1 MLKII
6 VKNCQTSSFLLIS
19 LETQRMAPSLYTIP
33 LFFLSLIF
41 FIVPSYSI
49 HFRIPRFNPSDANII
64 YQGSAAQ
71 DDGEVNFNINEKYS
85 CQVGRVIYAKKVLLW
100 DSNTGQLTDFTTDYT
115 FIINTQNYAISKYGH
130 GLAFFLAPFGF
141 EIPPNSSGGFFGLFN
156 TTTMDSSTSNQIV
169 HVEFDSYPNY
179 EWNET
184 IQHVGINNNSII
196 SSVSTPWNASFHS
209 GDTAEVSI
217 SYNSITKNLTVSWKY
232 QTTSNPQEKNS
243 LSYKIDLMKV
253 LPEWITVGF
262 SAATGSIAE
271 LNSLLSWE
279 FNSTLDKTDD
289 SNSKETRLIL
299 RVTVSCGVVI
309 LVVVAFVA
317 YVILKK
323 KRKKSEKQREEA
335 MHLTSMNDD
344 LERGAGPRRFTYKEL
359 DLATNNFSKD
369 RKLGQGGFGAVFKG
383 YFVDLDLQVAVKK
396 ISRGSRQGKK
406 EYVTEVK
413 VISQLR
419 HRNLVKLL
427 GWCHDKG
434 EFLLVY
440 EFMPNGSL
448 DSHLFGKRTPLSW
461 SVRHKIAL
469 GLASGLLYL
478 HEEWERCV
486 VHRDI
491 KSSNVMLDS
500 SFNVKLGDFGLAK
513 LMDHELGPQTTG
525 LAGTFGYL
533 APEYVSTGRASKESD
548 VYSFGIVVMEITT
561 GKKATDVIK
570 EKDEEKGM
578 IEWVWDHYGRGELLV
593 AMDENLKRDFDEKQ
607 VECLMIVGLWCAHPD
622 VNLRPSIRQ
631 AIQVFNFEVS
641 LPNLPPK
648 RPVATYH
655 APPTPSVSSVEA
667 SITNSLQDGR

>member
-1 MLKII
+1 
-6 VKNCQTSSFLLIS
+6 
-19 LETQRMAPSLYTIP
+19 MAPIFYTT
-33 LFFLSLIF
+33 FFLSLIF
-41 FIVPSYSI
+41 FTVPCYSI
-49 HFRIPRFNPSDANII
+49 QFQIPRFNPSDTNII
-64 YQGSAAQ
+64 YQGSAAVV
-71 DDGEVNFNINEKYS
+71 DGEVNFNINELYS
-85 CQVGRVIYAKKVLLW
+85 CQVGRAIYSKKVLLW
-100 DSNTGQLTDFTTDYT
+100 DTNTGQLTDFTTHYT
-115 FIINTQNYAISKYGH
+115 FIINTQNKSLYGH

-141 EIPPNSSGGFFGLFN
+141 DIPPNSSGGLMGLFN
-156 TTTMDSSTSNQIV
+156 TTTKDSSSSNQIV
-169 HVEFDSYPNY
+169 HVEFDSYPND
-179 EWNET
+179 EWSET
-184 IQHVGINNNSII
+184 NQHVGINNNSII
-196 SSVSTPWNASFHS
+196 SSVSTPWNASYHS
-209 GDTAEVSI
+209 GDIVEVSI
-217 SYNSITKNLTVSWKY
+217 SYNSTTKNLTVSWKY
-232 QTTSNPQEKNS
+232 QTTDNPQENTS
-243 LSYKIDLMKV
+243 LSYQIDLIKI

-262 SAATGSIAE
+262 SAATGTFGE
-271 LNSLLSWE
+271 LNNLLSWE
-279 FNSTLDKTDD
+279 FNSTLDKSDD

-299 RVTVSCGVVI
+299 IVTVTCGVVI
-309 LVVVAFVA
+309 LAVVAFVA

-323 KRKKSEKQREEA
+323 KRKRSEKQREEA

-427 GWCHDKG
+427 GWCHEKG
-434 EFLLVY
+434 DFLLVY

-448 DSHLFGKRTPLSW
+448 DSHLFGKRLPLSW
-461 SVRHKIAL
+461 SVRHKIVL

-561 GKKATDVIK
+561 GKKATEVIK

-578 IEWVWDHYGRGELLV
+578 IEWVWDHYGRRELLM
-593 AMDENLKRDFDEKQ
+593 AMDETLKRDYDEKQ

-631 AIQVFNFEVS
+631 AIQVLNFEVS

-655 APPTPSVSSVEA
+655 APPAPSVSSVEA

>member
-1 MLKII
+1 MKRRMLARDLAASNWGK
-6 VKNCQTSSFLLIS
+6 VAWYYLVSSS
-19 LETQRMAPSLYTIP
+19 
-33 LFFLSLIF
+33 IF
-41 FIVPSYSI
+41 GLTFTDIAEICAHDYEYLV
-49 HFRIPRFNPSDANII
+49 D
-64 YQGSAAQ
+64 
-71 DDGEVNFNINEKYS
+71 
-85 CQVGRVIYAKKVLLW
+85 VIGVM
-100 DSNTGQLTDFTTDYT
+100 TGQLTDFTTHYT
-115 FIINTQNYAISKYGH
+115 FIINTQNKSLYGH

-141 EIPPNSSGGFFGLFN
+141 DIPPNSSGGLMGLFN
-156 TTTMDSSTSNQIV
+156 TTTMDSSSSNQIV
-169 HVEFDSYPNY
+169 HVEFDSYPND
-179 EWNET
+179 EWGET
-184 IQHVGINNNSII
+184 NQHVGINNNSII
-196 SSVSTPWNASFHS
+196 SSISTPWNASYHS
-209 GDTAEVSI
+209 GDTVEVSI
-217 SYNSITKNLTVSWKY
+217 SYNSTTKNLTVSWKY
-232 QTTSNPQEKNS
+232 QTTNNPQESTS
-243 LSYKIDLMKV
+243 LSYQIDLIKI

-262 SAATGSIAE
+262 SAATGTFGE
-271 LNSLLSWE
+271 LNNLLSWE
-279 FNSTLDKTDD
+279 FNSTLDKSDN

-299 RVTVSCGVVI
+299 IVTVSCGVLI
-309 LVVVAFVA
+309 LGVVAFVA

-323 KRKKSEKQREEA
+323 KRKRNEKQREEA

-427 GWCHDKG
+427 GWCHDK
-434 EFLLVY
+434 
-440 EFMPNGSL
+440 
-448 DSHLFGKRTPLSW
+448 
-461 SVRHKIAL
+461 
-469 GLASGLLYL
+469 
-478 HEEWERCV
+478 
-486 VHRDI
+486 
-491 KSSNVMLDS
+491 
-500 SFNVKLGDFGLAK
+500 AK

-561 GKKATDVIK
+561 GKKATEVIK

-578 IEWVWDHYGRGELLV
+578 IEWVWDHYGRRELLM
-593 AMDENLKRDFDEKQ
+593 AMDESLKRDYDEKQ

-631 AIQVFNFEVS
+631 AIQVLNFEVS

>member
-1 MLKII
+1 
-6 VKNCQTSSFLLIS
+6 
-19 LETQRMAPSLYTIP
+19 MAPIFYTS
-33 LFFLSLIF
+33 FFFSLIF
-41 FIVPSYSI
+41 MTTFPVNSI
-49 HFRIPRFNPSDANII
+49 HFKFSRFNPNDVNLV
-64 YQGSAAQ
+64 YQGSAAPL
-71 DDGEVNFNINEKYS
+71 DRLVNFNMNDLYT
-85 CQVGRVIYAKKVLLW
+85 CQTGRVFYSEKVLIW
-100 DSNTGQLTDFTTDYT
+100 DSKTGQITDFTTHYT
-115 FIINTQNYAISKYGH
+115 FIIDTQNDTNYGH

-141 EIPPNSSGGFFGLFN
+141 EIPPNSDGGFLGLFN
-156 TTTMDSSTSNQIV
+156 TTTMDSPGNQMV
-169 HVEFDSYPNY
+169 HVEFDSYPNG
-179 EWNET
+179 EWGET
-184 IQHVGINNNSII
+184 TEHVGINNNSII
-196 SSVSTPWNASFHS
+196 SSASITWDASKHS
-209 GDTAEVSI
+209 GDPAEVWI
-217 SYNSITKNLTVSWKY
+217 SYNSTTKNLTVNWKY
-232 QTTSNPQEKNS
+232 QATIDPQEKTS
-243 LSYKIDLMKV
+243 LSHRIDLMKV
-253 LPEWITVGF
+253 LPEWVTVGF
-262 SAATGSIAE
+262 STATGAIGE
-271 LNSLLSWE
+271 INYLLSWE
-279 FNSTLDKTDD
+279 FNSTLEKS
-289 SNSKETRLIL
+289 SNSNIKETKL
-299 RVTVSCGVVI
+299 VVI
-309 LVVVAFVA
+309 LTTSGVFVIVGVVALAA
-317 YVILKK
+317 YALVWR
-323 KRKKSEKQREEA
+323 KRKRSNKQKEEA

-419 HRNLVKLL
+419 HRNLVKLI

-448 DSHLFGKRTPLSW
+448 DYHLFGKRTPLAW
-461 SVRHKIAL
+461 SVRHRITL
-469 GLASGLLYL
+469 GLASSVLYL

-548 VYSFGIVVMEITT
+548 VYSFGIVVLEITT
-561 GKKATDVIK
+561 GKKATEVMK
-570 EKDEEKGM
+570 EKDGGEKGM
-578 IEWVWDHYGRGELLV
+578 IEWVWDHYGRGEILV
-593 AMDENLKRDFDEKQ
+593 AMDENLKKDYDEKQ

-622 VNLRPSIRQ
+622 VSLRPSIRQ
-631 AIQVFNFEVS
+631 AIQVLSFEVFM
-641 LPNLPPK
+641 PNLSPK

-655 APPTPSVSSVEA
+655 AIAIAPTPAISSVEA
-667 SITNSLQDGR
+667 SITTSLQDGR